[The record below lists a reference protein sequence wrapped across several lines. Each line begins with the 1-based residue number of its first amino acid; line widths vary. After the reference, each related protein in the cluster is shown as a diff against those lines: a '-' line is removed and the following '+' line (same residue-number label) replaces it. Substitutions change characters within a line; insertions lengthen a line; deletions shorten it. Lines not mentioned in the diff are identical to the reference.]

1 MISLIEK
8 YGYPQASTSGRFKH
22 EREAWTTGM
31 YALGLEEA
39 YGKQYWVEI
48 ETVDQ
53 TPDTRVHHI
62 DQSGGRNKI
71 GTQDIEIVDWEEHV
85 DDALDLIKQKCRRAY
100 PPHFCLLLLARNGKN
115 FDVERITQ
123 ELCAINIPFAEIW
136 VLGRIADEMMTM
148 LRVVP
153 SQVRVD
159 FEIAEALE
167 KGKRE
172 RQFMVRQKRGSS
184 TEFRDLG
191 PIFLPIP

>member
-1 MISLIEK
+1 M
-8 YGYPQASTSGRFKH
+8 
-22 EREAWTTGM
+22 
-31 YALGLEEA
+31 
-39 YGKQYWVEI
+39 
-48 ETVDQ
+48 
-53 TPDTRVHHI
+53 
-62 DQSGGRNKI
+62 
-71 GTQDIEIVDWEEHV
+71 
-85 DDALDLIKQKCRRAY
+85 
-100 PPHFCLLLLARNGKN
+100 
-115 FDVERITQ
+115 
-123 ELCAINIPFAEIW
+123 
-136 VLGRIADEMMTM
+136 LGRIADEMMTM